1 MSAIY
6 SVILASGANP
16 GSLSQQW
23 QSGTGLASGYTSLV
37 PVQVGARLLLFAFNS
52 ATQQLDSYVLTGA
65 DPWVQ
70 KVASVGKLS
79 SGPWDMLNTF
89 VFGNTPYLLTYRVK
103 TGNFGF
109 FAVADDLSLSPPYI
123 FSASHTT
130 PSDGFTTVAPYTS
143 LSAQYILG
151 YDTTTGR
158 VENFSVTVVPSSAGG
173 TPPLLAVNIWYH
185 FWAPNWKQ
193 FAFFQ
198 LGGCTFF
205 FKINVSVDKTT
216 NQPKLQNV
224 NIDHMQDNP
233 AMGSIEV
240 GSQLQSQLPYAAS
253 ITAAAI
259 IPWPFGKPYLFT
271 YISSTGAAAVYE
283 IHSDC
288 LGWTQQ
294 ISQTITKGAS
304 LVVSY
309 RVGNS
314 SYVLLYQPPAPGQS
328 Q

>member
-1 MSAIY
+1 MKMSAIY
-6 SVILASGANP
+6 SVNIAAASNP
-16 GSLSQQW
+16 SLSHQW
-23 QSGTGLASGYTSLV
+23 SGPALGSGYTSLV
-37 PVQVGARLLLFAFNS
+37 PVQVGPRLVLFAFNS
-52 ATQQLDSYVLTGA
+52 ETQQLDAYVLSGA

-70 KVASVGKLS
+70 QATSVGKLS
-79 SGPWDMLNTF
+79 GGPWDMLNTF
-89 VFGNTPYLLTYRVK
+89 VMGNTRYLLAYRVK
-103 TGNFGF
+103 AGNFGF
-109 FAVADDLSLSPPYI
+109 FAVAADLSLSAPYI

-158 VENFSVTVVPSSAGG
+158 VENLSVTVVPTSTGG
-173 TPPLLAVNIWYH
+173 VPPLLAVNVWYH

-205 FKINVSVDKTT
+205 FKINVSIDKAT

-240 GSQLQSQLPYAAS
+240 GSQLQSQLPYAAA
-253 ITAAAI
+253 ITSAA
-259 IPWPFGKPYLFT
+259 
-271 YISSTGAAAVYE
+271 
-283 IHSDC
+283 
-288 LGWTQQ
+288 
-294 ISQTITKGAS
+294 
-304 LVVSY
+304 
-309 RVGNS
+309 
-314 SYVLLYQPPAPGQS
+314 
-328 Q
+328 